1 MTTFSDK
8 KIAILGECM
17 IELSGQPFSTQEQ
30 RFGGDTLN
38 TALYLSRL
46 APEVHPAYITVLGVD
61 NYSKH
66 MKTAW
71 EDEGIDCSLVMINQ
85 DKLPALYAIEL
96 AADGERS
103 FQYWRND
110 SAARYL
116 CQNERY
122 SCVMNSLASFDL
134 VYLSGISLAILPEE
148 DKQTLLDSLHV
159 LKAQGVKIAVDSNF
173 RPRLWAGKEHA
184 IQWLEKL
191 YRLADIALV
200 TCDDEALL
208 LGENISPEALITRLR
223 NFGVSEVIV
232 KLGKDGAMFSDSE
245 HNVAVA
251 TGNVVTN
258 VVDTTAAGDS
268 FNAGFL
274 AAWATGY
281 TLKECCHWGNKL
293 AAEVIQH
300 KGAIIPAENTRYI
313 TSMMNL

>member
-1 MTTFSDK
+1 MTMFSKK

-46 APEVHPAYITVLGVD
+46 APAIHPAYITALGVD

-66 MKTAW
+66 MKAAW
-71 EDEGIDCSLVMINQ
+71 EEEGIDCSLVMSNP

-96 AADGERS
+96 SDDGERS

-116 CQNERY
+116 CQHNRY
-122 SCVMNSLASFDL
+122 SDIMNTLATFDL

-148 DKQTLLDSLHV
+148 DKQTLLDSIQQ
-159 LKAQGVKIAVDSNF
+159 LKTQGVKIAVDSNY
-173 RPRLWAGKEHA
+173 RPRLWAGQAHA
-184 IQWLEKL
+184 MEWLEKL

-200 TCDDEALL
+200 TCDDESLL
-208 LGENISPEALITRLR
+208 LGEEISPERLTERLR
-223 NFGVSEVIV
+223 QFGVSDVIV
-232 KLGKDGAMFSDSE
+232 KLGKDGAMLSDAE
-245 HNVAVA
+245 RQFEIAK
-251 TGNVVTN
+251 GNVVAN

-268 FNAGFL
+268 FNGGFL
-274 AAWATGY
+274 AAWATGR

-300 KGAIIPAENTRYI
+300 KGAIIPMENTRYI
-313 TSMMNL
+313 TSLMNL